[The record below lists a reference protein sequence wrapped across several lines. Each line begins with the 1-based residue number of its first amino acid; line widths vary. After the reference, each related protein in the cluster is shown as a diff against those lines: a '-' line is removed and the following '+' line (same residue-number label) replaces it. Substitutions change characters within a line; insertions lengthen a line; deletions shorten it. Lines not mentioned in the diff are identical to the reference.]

1 MEVMLPTL
9 IGFAAG
15 CIGTYSFVP
24 KVLKCW
30 RTGETGAISLRMF
43 AVRTF
48 GALLW
53 TFYGFVVG
61 SLPVLIFS
69 AAAGL
74 VGAGLTAVDPVAGA
88 DVVVSSRAAMPDLLE
103 GPRKGR
109 EEGRLELPSVDSCRG
124 VLNKPSRQPMLKPSV
139 SSLANKVLW
148 RGLPLELL
156 ITNLPRRPPTTL
168 GGCAFTALLAREPK
182 AVRLSNHRI
191 AGDTPTKLLRN
202 HAGGLSR

>member
-9 IGFAAG
+9 IGFVAG

-24 KVLKCW
+24 QVLKCW

-69 AAAGL
+69 AVGL
-74 VGAGLTAVDPVAGA
+74 
-88 DVVVSSRAAMPDLLE
+88 LLCSTILVLKVR
-103 GPRKGR
+103 GNRSGS
-109 EEGRLELPSVDSCRG
+109 LEAS
-124 VLNKPSRQPMLKPSV
+124 KQ
-139 SSLANKVLW
+139 LA
-148 RGLPLELL
+148 
-156 ITNLPRRPPTTL
+156 
-168 GGCAFTALLAREPK
+168 
-182 AVRLSNHRI
+182 
-191 AGDTPTKLLRN
+191 
-202 HAGGLSR
+202 

>member
-24 KVLKCW
+24 QVLKCW

-69 AAAGL
+69 AVGL
-74 VGAGLTAVDPVAGA
+74 ILCSTILVLKVRGNRSG
-88 DVVVSSRAAMPDLLE
+88 SLE
-103 GPRKGR
+103 GSK
-109 EEGRLELPSVDSCRG
+109 
-124 VLNKPSRQPMLKPSV
+124 Q
-139 SSLANKVLW
+139 LA
-148 RGLPLELL
+148 
-156 ITNLPRRPPTTL
+156 
-168 GGCAFTALLAREPK
+168 
-182 AVRLSNHRI
+182 
-191 AGDTPTKLLRN
+191 
-202 HAGGLSR
+202 

>member
-24 KVLKCW
+24 QVLKCW

-53 TFYGFVVG
+53 TFYGYVVG

-69 AAAGL
+69 AVGL
-74 VGAGLTAVDPVAGA
+74 LLCSTILVLKVRG
-88 DVVVSSRAAMPDLLE
+88 SRSGSLE
-103 GPRKGR
+103 GSK
-109 EEGRLELPSVDSCRG
+109 
-124 VLNKPSRQPMLKPSV
+124 Q
-139 SSLANKVLW
+139 LA
-148 RGLPLELL
+148 
-156 ITNLPRRPPTTL
+156 
-168 GGCAFTALLAREPK
+168 
-182 AVRLSNHRI
+182 
-191 AGDTPTKLLRN
+191 
-202 HAGGLSR
+202 